1 MSTIRKKHTPKF
13 KWEIVVANLAQHA
26 TQAELVSK
34 YQVHQTQINTR
45 TKHVKENGHMLFEQ
59 QHKDK
64 DNELITSEL
73 YEQIGQLQ
81 YQLSRLKKK
90 SGISIQL

>member
-1 MSTIRKKHTPKF
+1 MSSIRKRHTPKF
-13 KWEIVVANLAQHA
+13 KWEIVLSNLWQQA

-34 YQVHQTQINTR
+34 YQIHQTQINTR
-45 TKHVKENGHMLFEQ
+45 TKHAKENGHTLFEQ

-64 DNELITSEL
+64 DYEVLTSEL

-81 YQLSRLKKK
+81 HQLNWLKKK
-90 SGISIQL
+90 SGIKL